1 MVSDTLH
8 TMVHQLRLTHLP
20 QTTAGQADTTNAI
33 ATTKLIFGSLVCR
46 YANSPVRDLTK
57 PEMKCNV
64 MGEVPSNA
72 TIKVQPG
79 DVVTYVPAVHI
90 TGFMPF
96 ILHHSLQ
103 S

>member
-1 MVSDTLH
+1 MSDTLH

-20 QTTAGQADTTNAI
+20 QTTAGQADTENAI
-33 ATTKLIFGSLVCR
+33 ATTKLIFEFIVCR

-79 DVVTYVPAVHI
+79 DVVTYVPADCVP
-90 TGFMPF
+90 GFIP
-96 ILHHSLQ
+96 LVPHHSLQ